1 MRKLKLFMTALALTG
16 GVNFALA
23 QTDVTSTYIQN
34 ADFSQGTPVSSNVY
48 GYAHDALKVSETT
61 PYGLQ
66 DVTGWTA
73 MPTGVTD
80 SDAPAQGIEN
90 VAAMG
95 AIFEYGSEYQMKGN
109 STTPPSTGPD
119 GGAGT
124 CLGIACVWG
133 ANAQY
138 YQDVTLPAGK
148 YVFTV
153 TYFSKS
159 GTQNNT
165 SLFGFIEDEG
175 ASHVVSCNPAT
186 GEWKTASVT
195 FTLLENTSGK
205 ISVGYKSTGSGSG
218 ANPHLYVDN
227 IKLTKDDITAPT
239 LPLRADFGGSSVDL
253 NDFVVG
259 NGDYTLEVQ
268 GTVGTP
274 IVIAADNINY
284 TPTTSGEVRFVKY
297 DGVIYVYEDGFYIT
311 TAKSSKA
318 AASFT
323 DITGANV
330 TTSESNLLANPS
342 FETLG
347 SSVGSNIYNIGT
359 PWTSN
364 VTMKS
369 GGIRVG
375 TNNNATNGNYVL
387 VWRGSGN
394 SNYITQPLTTL
405 KPLHQYQVKM
415 QQVASGNAN
424 ADFNV
429 GIGSAEGE
437 YTLSS
442 TTVRLGT
449 SNDGIKAITFDAP
462 SNIVE
467 GGTYYFTFRN
477 TSNNTAS
484 SGNDPVTQIDW
495 ISLVCQNALAITGAT
510 SAVYLDGTAYAP
522 TSAKEAYETLLSEAE
537 ETIAHAD
544 YVNVTG
550 SERTSLQAA
559 IDVEVADNKEAYNAA
574 TLSLSAALDAFK
586 DAKAAYDGYV
596 TFVEGISVP
605 NLAYASAE
613 KKTAIDNAVAAT
625 PASASDVEAKE
636 SAITTALRA
645 YYESHALAEKVDGA
659 VDMTIAITNAAN
671 PSNTEGWTVNN
682 TEGKSNMRTMSNEP
696 WTNSDNSTPNSYF
709 DSDSWGSSFSTT
721 MTQDVTLEAGKYL
734 LSVMARGN
742 GTTTYQ
748 LMAKE
753 EATDIEAIG
762 NTGGVFGRGWNNYTV
777 EFEVTEDEA
786 GATIGMNLITGNNSN
801 WLSFGDF
808 KLVQL
813 SKTEVPMAG
822 ETEYAALN
830 AAIEAAEA
838 HTLGF
843 DANEYAPYNN
853 VEALEALAAAKEF
866 DTSVENRKKLVT
878 AATEALSSAIWTKNT
893 ADVDAIYNGNF
904 AIANGTTPKGWS
916 RANNGWGQQVTN
928 ISGEATAWYYN
939 NNSDMVYGETG
950 DFIMPLAEN
959 TTYKVTFKY
968 CSHEGTSNKGMTLSV
983 LNEANEGL
991 ASATFPAS
999 GDQHVWATA
1008 TKYFTTGAAG
1018 NYVLKLGNNGNSY
1031 MTGVSLVK
1039 AVAEDITISEDATAA
1054 PAENYANVTLKRGF
1068 NKGWNAV
1075 CLPFATPAFDG
1086 AEIAE
1091 FDGEEAD
1098 GDNVTLK
1105 FKKVT
1110 AFEANKP
1117 YLVYF
1122 PSLVASGKVFEGVV
1136 VAPAAEVKAEGNA
1149 FDFMGTYIV
1158 KEIAANDWVVSGG
1171 ALKKASAAIS
1181 LKATRT
1187 YFTPNPKSADA
1198 RIARFTIDGV
1208 EASGINAVFT
1218 DEAKATDGIYNLQGQ
1233 KVSGKMQKGIY
1244 IMNGKKVIK

>member
-1 MRKLKLFMTALALTG
+1 MRKLKLFMAALALTG
-16 GVNFALA
+16 WGNFVLA

-34 ADFSQGTPVSSNVY
+34 ADFSKGTPVSSNVY
-48 GYAHDALKVSETT
+48 GYAHDALGVSETT

-66 DVTGWTA
+66 DVTDWTA

-80 SDAPAQGIEN
+80 GDAPAQGIEN

-95 AIFEYGSEYQMKGN
+95 AIFEYGSEYKMQGN
-109 STTPPSTGPD
+109 GTTPPSTGPD

-124 CLGIACVWG
+124 CLGIAGVWG
-133 ANAQY
+133 AKAQY

-153 TYFSKS
+153 TYYSKS

-165 SLFGFIEDEG
+165 SLFGFIEDGG
-175 ASHVVSCNPAT
+175 ASHVVACNPAT

-195 FTLLENTSGK
+195 FTLIENTSGK
-205 ISVGYKSTGSGSG
+205 ISVGYKSTGNGSG

-318 AASFT
+318 TASFT

-364 VTMKS
+364 VTMMDK
-369 GGIRVG
+369 GIRVG
-375 TNNNATNGNYVL
+375 TNSNATNGNYVL

-394 SNYITQPLTTL
+394 NNYITQPLTTL

-424 ADFNV
+424 ANFNV

-484 SGNDPVTQIDW
+484 KGNDPVTQIDW
-495 ISLVCQNALAITGAT
+495 ISLVCQNALVITGAT

-537 ETIAHAD
+537 ETIAHTD

-596 TFVEGISVP
+596 TFVGGISVP

-645 YYESHALAEKVDGA
+645 YYESHALAEGVAGA
-659 VDMTIAITNAAN
+659 VNMTDKIVNAN
-671 PSNTEGWTVNN
+671 DPKNNEGWTWTGSKNN
-682 TEGKSNMRTMSNEP
+682 PANNESWTDSNGTKNH
-696 WTNSDNSTPNSYF
+696 SYF
-709 DSDSWGSSFSTT
+709 DGGNWNGTSWTTT
-721 MTQDVTLEAGKYL
+721 MEQTIELPAGKYL
-734 LSVMARGN
+734 LTAKGRAMTSTTLTLSVGEVNVALPHIGSTGN
-742 GTTTYQ
+742 
-748 LMAKE
+748 
-753 EATDIEAIG
+753 
-762 NTGGVFGRGWNNYTV
+762 VFDRGWGDASL
-777 EFEVTEDEA
+777 EFTTDGTA
-786 GATIGMNLITGNNSN
+786 ATIKVTATAEPTHEWFSVC
-801 WLSFGDF
+801 DF
-808 KLVQL
+808 RLVQL
-813 SKTEVPMAG
+813 EFYSDA
-822 ETEYAALN
+822 YASTTADYADMN
-830 AAIEAAEA
+830 TAITNAEA
-838 HTLGF
+838 MTLGF
-843 DANEYAPYNN
+843 EVGEYAPYVNAN
-853 VEALEALAAAKEF
+853 ALKALAEAKAMDQTAVNTNLKNTIASLVEAMNNRTANTAEVNAVNTALFTSGDVTGTGWTQTQTWGQVKEDVYSTSNGTFTYGEVAGFEMPLKANTVYKLTFNHRAWDGNNSENGGTVSVLCGEDGLAA
-866 DTSVENRKKLVT
+866 TSFTGQGTN
-878 AATEALSSAIWTKNT
+878 
-893 ADVDAIYNGNF
+893 
-904 AIANGTTPKGWS
+904 TTPK
-916 RANNGWGQQVTN
+916 T
-928 ISGEATAWYYN
+928 
-939 NNSDMVYGETG
+939 ET
-950 DFIMPLAEN
+950 F
-959 TTYKVTFKY
+959 YFK
-968 CSHEGTSNKGMTLSV
+968 
-983 LNEANEGL
+983 
-991 ASATFPAS
+991 
-999 GDQHVWATA
+999 
-1008 TKYFTTGAAG
+1008 TGAAG
-1018 NYVLKLGNNGNSY
+1018 NYVFTLNATSGRPTFG
-1031 MTGVSLVK
+1031 GVTILK
-1039 AVAEDITISEDATAA
+1039 AVAEDITISEEATDAPTAS
-1054 PAENYANVTLKRGF
+1054 EYANVTLERGF

-1091 FDGEEAD
+1091 FDGEEAN
-1098 GDNVTLK
+1098 DNAVTLK
-1105 FKKVT
+1105 FKKVD

-1122 PSLVASGKVFEGVV
+1122 PNAVASGKRFEGVA
-1136 VAPAAEVKAEGNA
+1136 VAPADVKAEGTA
-1149 FDFMGTYIV
+1149 FDFMGTYTV
-1158 KEIAANDWVVSGG
+1158 QNIAAGDYVVSGG
-1171 ALKKASAAIS
+1171 ALKKASGAIS

-1187 YFTPNPKSADA
+1187 YFTPKTSNA
-1198 RIARFTIDGV
+1198 RIAGFTIDGNV
-1208 EASGINAVFT
+1208 VTGISTIFT
-1218 DEAKATDGIYNLQGQ
+1218 DEANTTEGIYNLQGQ
-1233 KVSGKMQKGIY
+1233 KVNGKAQKGIY
-1244 IMNGKKVIK
+1244 IVNGKKVIK